1 MRTTR
6 LESQVRIL
14 PGVLLNTCKFLYG
27 SNEPRKCTAWAT
39 IYQQLPVCPT
49 TCVHHRSPYPIGP
62 GLSGS
67 SALRGPGGYPSSGG
81 AASVSPALL
90 RSSQTAS
97 ETVVSNARTPI
108 ARPTAVPLY
117 ALCWRRWVLNRPTR
131 LHNTFSVRLVLFRPN
146 RPHMLWL
153 PPPLG
158 YFFY

>member
-1 MRTTR
+1 MLLIFYHQP
-6 LESQVRIL
+6 LE
-14 PGVLLNTCKFLYG
+14 
-27 SNEPRKCTAWAT
+27 
-39 IYQQLPVCPT
+39 
-49 TCVHHRSPYPIGP
+49 PIGP

-67 SALRGPGGYPSSGG
+67 SVLRGPGGYPSSGG

-117 ALCWRRWVLNRPTR
+117 ALCWRRWVLNRANR

-146 RPHMLWL
+146 RPHMLGL

-158 YFFY
+158 YFFYQSYCSHALGALGYLIFLVVFLRGRV